1 MYWRFKVLKYSY
13 RFLLFFALLLAFTA
27 CATKPQTPATVSDAK
42 PSFIQAEA
50 TGLSPSGD
58 ERFKTISFAV
68 LIGDQES
75 VTSWKIAIVNQKQK
89 TAVYSETGDQ
99 TNIPETFVWD
109 GKDGTENLAAEG
121 SYIAELTCEYGE
133 KLNAASASSKPFIL
147 DITPPSA
154 TFAPNPARFP
164 YAQDGITSSINLAIS
179 TKSALAKVA
188 DWTISVF
195 DEKGNQVHALNG
207 KAQDKQA
214 SWDGKL
220 DQGGYVAYG
229 KSYPAVLSV
238 SDEFGNKGTFTGAF
252 AMSDMP
258 GAAASSITTRRSGF
272 SPTSSSVKNTIDLLL
287 SVGSKESMKAWK
299 VDISS
304 VEKGSA
310 VPVKSFSGTN
320 ADLPEYIRWDGK
332 DNAGAQVPESSYYA
346 KLSVDYGKAYEPAV
360 VKSRNISVVMTPP
373 AGSITVD
380 PPSAKLSELGPK
392 DPFNL
397 TIQAKSLFAQIAT
410 LTMAVQ
416 DQSGTS
422 VAVFNGNWPNNKIA
436 WDGKTVDEQPLIPG
450 SQYAIVA
457 KVQDEYGN
465 MGDIK
470 GSLSIDSLKPSTE
483 PTSIEA
489 SAAGFAPLGDGS
501 KPNISFKIDAGNASN
516 VATWKVEVIGDG
528 KVTARTWQ
536 GTGDKIPATLTWD
549 GKKDDGSYAP
559 DGLYQAFLSLD
570 YGVAYAPISVGTEVF
585 ILDITPPTGTISLS
599 TKLFSPDGDGTNDT
613 ETIKIDGSSSLAKIV
628 GWSLTAYDPG
638 NNAFIKW
645 SGDWPATAIAW
656 DGKGQSGDFVESASD
671 YPLVL
676 KLRDEFGNIGTVK
689 NTLST
694 DILVLKTDSGYR
706 IRVSSI
712 VFKAY
717 TADYEDVPAV
727 RAARNL
733 NTLDLLAAK
742 LKQPKFVDYKVKLE
756 GHAVMINWDDKA
768 KGDAEQKVILI
779 PLSKSRADAIEQAM
793 IDRGVSGDR
802 LVTDGVGADNPIVPN
817 SDFADRW
824 KNRRVEFY
832 LLK

>member
-1 MYWRFKVLKYSY
+1 MLKYSY
-13 RFLLFFALLLAFTA
+13 RISLFFALLLAFA
-27 CATKPQTPATVSDAK
+27 GCATKPQTPAAVSDAK
-42 PSFIQAEA
+42 PSSIQAEA
-50 TGLSPSGD
+50 TGLSPTGD

-75 VTSWKIAIVNQKQK
+75 VSSWKIAVVSQKQK
-89 TAVYSETGDQ
+89 TAVYTETGDQ

-109 GKDGTENLAAEG
+109 GKDETGKLVAEG
-121 SYIAELTCEYGE
+121 TYAAELTCEYGGTR
-133 KLNAASASSKPFIL
+133 NPGGATSKPFVL

-154 TFAPNPARFP
+154 SFAPNPARFP
-164 YAQDGITSSINLAIS
+164 YAPDGVTSSINVAIS
-179 TKSALAKVA
+179 AKPSLAKVA
-188 DWTISVF
+188 SWNISIF
-195 DEKGNQVHALNG
+195 DEKGTQIHALNG
-207 KAQDKQA
+207 TAQDKQA

-238 SDEFGNKGTFTGAF
+238 SDEYGNKGTFTGAF
-252 AMSDMP
+252 AMTEMP
-258 GAAASSITTRRSGF
+258 GAAASTITTRRSGF

-287 SVGSKESMKAWK
+287 SVGSKESMKSWK

-310 VPVKSFSGTN
+310 VPVKTFSGTN
-320 ADLPEYIRWDGK
+320 ADLPEYVRWDGK
-332 DNAGAQVPESSYYA
+332 DNAGTQVPEASYYA
-346 KLSVDYGKAYEPAV
+346 TLSIDYGKAYKPAV

-380 PPSAKLSELGPK
+380 PPSVKLSELGPK
-392 DPFNL
+392 APVNL
-397 TIQAKSLFAQIAT
+397 TLQAKSAFAQIAT
-410 LTMAVQ
+410 WTMAVQ
-416 DQSGTS
+416 DQAGTS

-436 WDGKTVDEQPLIPG
+436 WDGKTVDGQPLIPG
-450 SQYAIVA
+450 SQYTVAA

-465 MGDIK
+465 IGDIK
-470 GSLSIDSLKPSTE
+470 GTLSIDSLNPSTE
-483 PTSIEA
+483 PSTIEA

-501 KPNISFKIDAGNASN
+501 KPNISFKIATGNAAN
-516 VATWKVEVIGDG
+516 VATWKVDIVSDG

-536 GTGDKIPATLTWD
+536 GTGDKLPAMLTWD

-559 DGLYQAFLSLD
+559 DGRYQAFLSLD

-585 ILDITPPTGTISLS
+585 ILDITPPTGNISLS

-638 NNAFIKW
+638 NNAFMKW
-645 SGDWPATAIAW
+645 SGNWPASAIAW
-656 DGKGQSGDFVESASD
+656 DGTGQNGDLVESASD

-717 TADYEDVPAV
+717 TANYKDVPAE

-742 LKQPKFVDYKVKLE
+742 LKLPKFVDYKVKLE
-756 GHAVMINWDDKA
+756 GHAVMINWDNKDK
-768 KGDAEQKVILI
+768 GEAEQQVILI

-793 IDRGVSGDR
+793 IDRGVNGDR
-802 LVTDGVGADNPIVPN
+802 LVTDGVGADNPIVPD